1 MDAVKEKVISNI
13 KTIRESK
20 NYTTEYLATQL
31 GISQST
37 YSRKENGDIEFS
49 LPELVKVSEALE
61 VPLVKIIELDLAR
74 IINQTNND
82 HSTGII
88 EHQTV
93 MNEGYKLA
101 AEQFKEENIFLKQQ
115 VKDLMAML
123 AAKI

>member
-1 MDAVKEKVISNI
+1 MIKEKIISNI

-20 NYTTEYLATQL
+20 NYTSEYLATKL

-37 YSRKENGDIEFS
+37 YSRKESGDTDFT

-61 VPLVKIIELDLAR
+61 VPLVKIIDLDLAR

-82 HSTGII
+82 TATGNHII
-88 EHQTV
+88 ENQTV
-93 MNEGYKLA
+93 MNEGYQLA